1 MIALTSL
8 ASATEGGGSMYP
20 MGAENFMV
28 GAMPPPGFY
37 GQVYGQRYQADRLR
51 DNDGK
56 ALPLDFSLEANVIAP
71 RLVWVTEQELLGGK
85 LAFHSIVPLVDLK
98 VSINGESQRKREV
111 GDITIGAGLGY
122 HLSEKSH
129 VAVGLDVFAPTG
141 KFDRDELAN
150 IGRNHWTIQPVAAF
164 THVDPEGLN
173 VDVKAMYDFNTRNS
187 DTDYRSGQ
195 ELHADYSLGWGVGSG
210 WVLGVGGYVY
220 QQTTTDKVND
230 DRVEDNKGRAFA
242 IGPSV
247 KYTSSDGWFLTAKW
261 QQESGVRNRPEGEA
275 YWLKLTFPL

>member
-1 MIALTSL
+1 
-8 ASATEGGGSMYP
+8 MYP